1 MSRTFECLDGT
12 LIEVLSDQAILWESD
27 TCLCHIVFEQDT
39 LDYDFSMQNCKVHTN
54 LPDNQIVNQ
63 ILQMNNLINNKY
75 GDTMNEEQIAE
86 IAKDRETGLANNK
99 ALGSATIKADKDTK
113 ATIEAYLRSQGR

>member
-1 MSRTFECLDGT
+1 MSRTFECPDGT
-12 LIEVLSDQAILWESD
+12 LIEVLSDQAISWQSD
-27 TCLCHIVFEQDT
+27 TCLCQIVFESDT
-39 LDYDFSMQNCKVHTN
+39 LAYDFSIQNCKVHTN

-75 GDTMNEEQIAE
+75 GDTMDEAKIIE
-86 IAKDRETGLANNK
+86 IAQDRETGLANNK
-99 ALGSATIKADKDTK
+99 ALGSATIKADASTK